1 MHVKKGKNNTPA
13 GRLYSISSNIRVKT
27 YNCKAQSA
35 HTHNRERK
43 RIKIRQIT
51 LGLSV
56 FPKIELHVEYF
67 NAKSQN
73 VSFSW
78 DPTTKR
84 RGSNFKDLSLG
95 PEFDL
100 QSAWPWKLHFR
111 NSFLSSSMG
120 PGLFP
125 TKGQDLPRWSG
136 ISIGGLILPSA
147 SLPRKPKFYGP

>member
-73 VSFSW
+73 VSCFPETQLQNAGVPISKICPW
-78 DPTTKR
+78 
-84 RGSNFKDLSLG
+84 DLSLIY
-95 PEFDL
+95 
-100 QSAWPWKLHFR
+100 KV
-111 NSFLSSSMG
+111 
-120 PGLFP
+120 PGLGNSIFVIHFYLHP
-125 TKGQDLPRWSG
+125 WDLVFSLQKARICQDEAGSRSE
-136 ISIGGLILPSA
+136 A
-147 SLPRKPKFYGP
+147 